1 MGRHDS
7 SVDEPQEAKGSEAI
21 EGFTIITTTHCLKR
35 SRALRVGIL
44 SAFCLLGLGGCAIGP
59 RYHSPHAPSVHR
71 YTPRHEPQTTS
82 APGGKAGAAQRF
94 RYGVSPPLQWWTAF
108 RSTAIDHLVA
118 LALRRNPTLATD
130 RARLLQARA
139 VVAADEG
146 VFYPQVNGNLGAARQ
161 KSSAVSHTGSGAG
174 IYSLYTGGVS
184 VSYYPDVFGVN
195 KLVYNSAESLAR
207 YQRDQLLAAQL
218 TLIGNVVTTAVQ
230 AASDQAQVAATHRI
244 IRSET
249 RLLALTRMQ
258 YRAGAVPYLSV
269 VNQESQLAT
278 SKAALPGLLQQLA
291 TVRYALADLIGEFPA
306 QWRPIHLRLSHLYL
320 PRSLPVSLPSVLVKN
335 RPDIRAATEQL
346 RYANAEVGIADAQFY
361 PTVQLTATFGQE
373 SLTPGSFFN
382 SASNVWSLAGS
393 LLAPIFHGG
402 TLRAQRQEAIDL
414 YAGTLAT
421 YRATVL
427 GAFQQVAGVLRA
439 LSHDAQALSD
449 ERAAYQASREALTLA
464 QESYRAGAIDS
475 LSLLTTE
482 ALYSQARIA
491 YVRAEAQRYL
501 DTVALYTAIGGGR
514 LPPAA
519 SLLGPPQ
526 ATTKKTASSSVSP
539 AKSQRN
545 KP

>member
-1 MGRHDS
+1 MTANRPKGPRLLR
-7 SVDEPQEAKGSEAI
+7 AK
-21 EGFTIITTTHCLKR
+21 
-35 SRALRVGIL
+35 ALPAL
-44 SAFCLLGLGGCAIGP
+44 CFAALAGCAIGP
-59 RYHSPHAPSVHR
+59 RYHSPHAPPVHR
-71 YTPRHEPQTTS
+71 YTSRHQPQTTA
-82 APGGKAGAAQRF
+82 APGGAAGVAQRF
-94 RYGVSPPLQWWTAF
+94 RYGVSPPLEWWTVF
-108 RSTAIDHLVA
+108 RSPAIDRLVA
-118 LALRRNPTLATD
+118 LALRRNPTLAAN
-130 RARLLQARA
+130 RARLLEARA

-146 VFYPQVNGNLGAARQ
+146 VFYPQVNGNLGATREKNSGAF
-161 KSSAVSHTGSGAG
+161 HTGPGAG
-174 IYSLYTGGVS
+174 IYSLYTGGLS

-195 KLVYNSAESLAR
+195 KLIYNSAESLAN
-207 YQRDQLLAAQL
+207 YQRDQLLAARL
-218 TLIGNVVTTAVQ
+218 SLIGNVVTTAVQ
-230 AASDQAQVAATHRI
+230 AASDQAQVAATRRI
-244 IRSET
+244 ILSEA
-249 RLLALTRMQ
+249 RLLALTKMQ

-291 TVRYALADLIGEFPA
+291 TARYALAVLVGEFPA
-306 QWRPIHLRLSHLYL
+306 QWRPIHLRLSRLYL
-320 PRSLPVSLPSVLVKN
+320 PVSLPVSLPSTLVKD

-346 RYANAEVGIADAQFY
+346 RYANAQIGIADAQFY

-373 SLTPGSFFN
+373 SLTPGSFLN

-402 TLRAQRQEAIDL
+402 TLRAQRQEAIEF

-421 YRATVL
+421 YRSTVL

-439 LSHDAQALSD
+439 LAHDAQALGD
-449 ERAAYQASREALTLA
+449 ERAAFRASREALSLA
-464 QESYRAGAIDS
+464 QKSYRAGAIDS

-514 LPPAA
+514 LPPSR

-526 ATTKKTASSSVSP
+526 AAARKTASRSVSH
-539 AKSQRN
+539 ALSQRN

>member
-1 MGRHDS
+1 MDRYDS
-7 SVDEPQEAKGSEAI
+7 SVDDPGAAQSPEAI
-21 EGFTIITTTHCLKR
+21 EDFIIITTTHRLKR
-35 SRALRVGIL
+35 LRALRAGVL
-44 SAFCLLGLGGCAIGP
+44 SALCLATLAGCAIGP
-59 RYHSPHAPSVHR
+59 RYRSPRTPSVHR
-71 YTPRHEPQTTS
+71 YTSRREPQTTS
-82 APGGKAGAAQRF
+82 APGGAAGAAQRF
-94 RYGVSPPLQWWTAF
+94 RYGVSPPLEWWTAF
-108 RSTAIDHLVA
+108 RSEAVDHLVA

-130 RARLLQARA
+130 RARLLEARA
-139 VVAADEG
+139 AVAADEG
-146 VFYPQVNGNLGAARQ
+146 AFYPQVNANLGATRQ
-161 KSSAVSHTGSGAG
+161 KSSGAFHTGPGAG
-174 IYSLYTGGVS
+174 IYSLYTGGLS
-184 VSYYPDVFGVN
+184 VSYYPDVFGIN
-195 KLVYNSAESLAR
+195 KLVYNSANSLAL

-218 TLIGNVVTTAVQ
+218 SLIGNVVTTAVQ
-230 AASDQAQVAATHRI
+230 AASDQAQVAATQRI
-244 IRSET
+244 VRSET

-278 SKAALPGLLQQLA
+278 SKAALPSLLQQLA
-291 TVRYALADLIGEFPA
+291 TARYALAVLIGEFPA

-320 PRSLPVSLPSVLVKN
+320 PRALPVSLPSALVKN

-346 RYANAEVGIADAQFY
+346 RYANAQIGIADAQFY
-361 PTVQLTATFGQE
+361 PSVQLTATFGQE
-373 SLTPGSFFN
+373 SLTPGSFLN

-402 TLRAQRQEAIDL
+402 TLRAQRQEAVDL

-439 LSHDAQALSD
+439 LAHDAQALSD
-449 ERAAYQASREALTLA
+449 ERAAYRASREALTLA

-519 SLLGPPQ
+519 ALLGPPQ
-526 ATTKKTASSSVSP
+526 ATATKTVSPSVSP

>member
-1 MGRHDS
+1 MGAL
-7 SVDEPQEAKGSEAI
+7 SVLCFA
-21 EGFTIITTTHCLKR
+21 
-35 SRALRVGIL
+35 AL
-44 SAFCLLGLGGCAIGP
+44 AGCAIGP
-59 RYHSPHAPSVHR
+59 RYRSPKAPPVQR
-71 YTPRHEPQTTS
+71 YTSRHEPQRTS

-94 RYGVSPPLQWWTAF
+94 RYGVVPPLEWWTAF
-108 RSTAIDHLVA
+108 RSASIDHLVA
-118 LALRRNPTLATD
+118 LALRHSPTLASD
-130 RARLLQARA
+130 RARLLEARA
-139 VVAADEG
+139 AVAAEEG
-146 VFYPQVNGNLGAARQ
+146 IFYPQVNGSLGATRQ
-161 KSSAVSHTGSGAG
+161 KSPGAFHTGPGAG
-174 IYSLYTGGVS
+174 IYSLYTGGLS

-195 KLVYNSAESLAR
+195 RLAYNSSESLAR
-207 YQRDQLLAAQL
+207 YQKDELLAAQL

-230 AASDQAQVAATHRI
+230 AASDQAQVAATRRI
-244 IRSET
+244 VRSET
-249 RLLALTRMQ
+249 RLLALTRLQ

-278 SKAALPGLLQQLA
+278 SKAALPRLSQQLA
-291 TVRYALADLIGEFPA
+291 TTRYALAVLIGEFPA
-306 QWRPIHLRLSHLYL
+306 QWHPIHLRLSHLYL
-320 PRSLPVSLPSVLVKN
+320 PRTLPVSLPSVLVKN
-335 RPDIRAATEQL
+335 RPDIRAATAQL

-373 SLTPGSFFN
+373 SLTPGSFLN

-439 LSHDAQALSD
+439 LAHDAQALSD

-464 QESYRAGAIDS
+464 QESYKAGAIDS

-491 YVRAEAQRYL
+491 YVRAQAQRYV

-514 LPPAA
+514 LPPSG
-519 SLLGPPQ
+519 SLLGPPK
-526 ATTKKTASSSVSP
+526 ATTQKTASRSVSQ
-539 AKSQRN
+539 AKPQRN